1 MTDKK
6 KKIIHQIYTVFH
18 SVDKKMHVLFVQMKA
33 RLNKLLNADRFIITP
48 MFKKPFLHPFL
59 LALSTV
65 LSLFTA
71 NLREIE
77 FMASVRSLV
86 FALFFAWGVYLAS
99 WLIFRKWQIS
109 APAASLLILLFF
121 TYGHLQKALL
131 SIPMLGKVAGRSSVM
146 LTVLVGL
153 MAAAIYLLWRNRAKI
168 ENINR
173 GFNYFAM
180 IMFIIPLVQIGFAT
194 IIQSSGQTETA
205 QTNEIHVA
213 AAASKPDIY
222 YIVLDTYGRED
233 ELRDR
238 WGFDNREF
246 IQQLRDRGFYVADCS
261 LSNYPYTSG
270 SIGSTLN
277 MDYIYNIIPEPE
289 NSRKLDLVFASLS
302 NNRVRQALESGG
314 YKVVSFDTGYKWVNW
329 KGTDVYYGNPA
340 AYLTDPFLYPFETL
354 LLDTTVLRVLEKHNL
369 LLAKD
374 INAATGFDY
383 VQSHVKKTY
392 AALDNLK
399 KTTRLDG
406 PLFVYTHLLVPHPP
420 YVFNPD
426 GSASWENYFDEHTG
440 EMSEN
445 VDKVQGYTN
454 NILFINQQI
463 LKVVDT
469 LLQASDAD
477 PIIIIQGDHSWTYG
491 NPYPILNAYY
501 FPDQDYQTLYST
513 ISPVNSFRAVFNH
526 FFSADLPL
534 LEDISIEKDVNL
546 PFWRGTVDGQTQWCK
561 DREK

>member
-1 MTDKK
+1 M
-6 KKIIHQIYTVFH
+6 
-18 SVDKKMHVLFVQMKA
+18 L
-33 RLNKLLNADRFIITP
+33 
-48 MFKKPFLHPFL
+48 KKPFLHPIL
-59 LALSTV
+59 LALSAVQT
-65 LSLFTA
+65 LYAA

-77 FMASVRSLV
+77 FMASVRSLI
-86 FALFFAWGVYLAS
+86 FALFFAGLVYLAS
-99 WLIFRKWQIS
+99 WLIFYKWRIG
-109 APAASLLILLFF
+109 APVASLLILIFF

-131 SIPMLGKVAGRSSVM
+131 SIPMLGKAMGRSSIM
-146 LTVLVGL
+146 LPVLAGL
-153 MAAAIYLLWRNRAKI
+153 MMAAIYLLWRNRAKI
-168 ENINR
+168 ENINH
-173 GFNYFAM
+173 GFTYFVL
-180 IMFIIPLVQIGFAT
+180 IMFIIPLFQIS
-194 IIQSSGQTETA
+194 ISSVNQSSNRVNTA
-205 QTNEIHVA
+205 QSNTIKIE
-213 AAASKPDIY
+213 AAASNPDIY
-222 YIVLDTYGRED
+222 YIILDTYGRQD

-238 WGFDNREF
+238 WGFDNSDF
-246 IQQLRDRGFYVADCS
+246 IQQLRDHGFYVADCS

-270 SIGSTLN
+270 SIGSALN

-302 NNRVRQALESGG
+302 NNHVRQALESGG

-399 KTTRLDG
+399 KTAELEG

-463 LKVVDT
+463 LEVVDT
-469 LLQASDAD
+469 LLQASESD

-491 NPYPILNAYY
+491 NPYPILNVYY
-501 FPDQDYQTLYST
+501 FPDQDYQAMYST
-513 ISPVNSFRAVFNH
+513 ISPVNSFRVIFNH
-526 FFSADLPL
+526 FFAAELPL
-534 LEDISIEKDVNL
+534 LEDMSIEKDVNL

-561 DREK
+561 DQGK